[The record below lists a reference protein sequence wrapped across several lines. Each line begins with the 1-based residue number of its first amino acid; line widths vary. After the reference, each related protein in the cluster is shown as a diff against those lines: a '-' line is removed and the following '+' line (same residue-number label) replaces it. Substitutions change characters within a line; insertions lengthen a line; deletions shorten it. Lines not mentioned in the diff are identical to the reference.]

1 MFNSQTSIINLISR
15 VIAKSGV
22 IMYSG
27 QKICFVIMGFGRKTD
42 YSTGKTFDL
51 DKTYKNI
58 IQPAVESS
66 GYLCVRADEIQ
77 DPGLIDKSM
86 YALLMHADLV
96 VADISTFN
104 PNAIYELGIR
114 HAVKPSTTI
123 ILKEEGGKINFDLD
137 HTRIFQYK
145 HLGEDIGADE
155 AQRCQSALAAL
166 IQNATKNAFVDSPL
180 YDFISDIQPPTLP
193 PAEYTRIIGDLAE
206 KDNHI
211 FAITEKARSLMSE
224 SEFLEAA
231 KLWKRASEMAP
242 TEDYFVQQQT
252 LATYKSKQPSE
263 ATALSDALR
272 IIEKLSNN
280 GESNDPETLGLVGAI
295 YKRMWLINCDRE
307 CLRRAK
313 NFYEKGFQIS
323 SDYYTGENFALCLDL
338 LSSTETDDDEKT
350 YFKIAA
356 KKTRKRIIELLQ
368 GLTFE
373 EPDSKYK
380 WAYATLSN
388 CHYAIGEQ
396 NEGDKYEK
404 LFKKM
409 TNVDWELE
417 TFEEGKERVL
427 ELTK

>member
-1 MFNSQTSIINLISR
+1 MH
-15 VIAKSGV
+15 
-22 IMYSG
+22 SG
-27 QKICFVIMGFGRKTD
+27 QKICFVIMGFGKKTD

-58 IQPAVESS
+58 IQPAVESA
-66 GYLCVRADEIQ
+66 GYQCVRADEIQ

-123 ILKEEGGKINFDLD
+123 IIKEEGGKINFDLD
-137 HTRIFQYK
+137 HTRIFHYK

-155 AQRCQSALAAL
+155 ATRCQVALTSL
-166 IQNATKNAFVDSPL
+166 IQNATNKSFVDSPL
-180 YDFISDIQPPTLP
+180 YDFINNIQPPKLP
-193 PAEYTRIIGDLAE
+193 EEEYRRIIGELAE

-211 FAITEKARSLMSE
+211 FAVTEKARSLMSE
-224 SEFLEAA
+224 NKFVEAA
-231 KLWKRASEMAP
+231 KLWKKASEMAP
-242 TEDYFVQQQT
+242 TEDYFIQQRT
-252 LATYKSKQPSE
+252 LATYKSKHPSE
-263 ATALSDALR
+263 TTALSDALR
-272 IIEKLSNN
+272 IIETLSSN

-295 YKRMWLINCDRE
+295 YKRMWQINNDIE

-338 LSSTETDDDEKT
+338 LAFQETDEDEKT

-356 KKTRKRIIELLQ
+356 KKTRKRIIEILQ
-368 GLTFE
+368 DLTLE

-388 CHYAIGEQ
+388 CHYALKMQCEGE
-396 NEGDKYEK
+396 KYEQ
-404 LFKKM
+404 LFKSM
-409 TNVDWELE
+409 TSIAWELE
-417 TFEEGKERVL
+417 TFEEGKQKML
-427 ELTK
+427 DLTR